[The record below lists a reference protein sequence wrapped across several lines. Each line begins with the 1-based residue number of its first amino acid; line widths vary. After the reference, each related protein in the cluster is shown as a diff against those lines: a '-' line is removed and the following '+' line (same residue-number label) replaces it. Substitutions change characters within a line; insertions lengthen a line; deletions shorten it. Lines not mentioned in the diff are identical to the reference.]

1 MRQIL
6 HRTDRQL
13 RRRLMAMALSER
25 DAEVPM
31 EETRGRCGVR
41 RNLFGPVDHQQLEQ
55 EFQRLLCMTVDTAT
69 RRWDFDFLSDRPS
82 PGSTL
87 QWEELRCQDVP
98 AFYHSRVVKRAGS
111 GRWRSEVGT
120 SSSSSSTSSSSSS
133 SPTHSSS
140 EGNASPPLWNSRAM
154 KRSFSALSVAMA
166 PKHKQAT
173 ITDFFTVRK
182 RRRLHHKSMSRQ

>member
-1 MRQIL
+1 
-6 HRTDRQL
+6 
-13 RRRLMAMALSER
+13 MAMAE
-25 DAEVPM
+25 AEVPM

-82 PGSTL
+82 PGSAL

-98 AFYHSRVVKRAGS
+98 AFYHSRVLKGAGS
-111 GRWRSEVGT
+111 MRWRSEVGT
-120 SSSSSSTSSSSSS
+120 SSSSSSSSSSSCSSSSSS

-140 EGNASPPLWNSRAM
+140 EGSPTRNARAM
-154 KRSFSALSVAMA
+154 KRSFSALSVVMA